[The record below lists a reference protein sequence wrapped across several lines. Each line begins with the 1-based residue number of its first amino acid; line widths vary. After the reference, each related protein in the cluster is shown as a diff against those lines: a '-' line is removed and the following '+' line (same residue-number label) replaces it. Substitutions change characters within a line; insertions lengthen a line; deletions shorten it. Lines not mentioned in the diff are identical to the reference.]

1 MILTLEDKSLRMVSD
16 GKLVKHI
23 DYNKKEFKELFRH
36 ITNMMQK
43 EQFNDHNMD
52 EIVF

>member
-1 MILTLEDKSLRMVSD
+1 MILILVDKSRTMESD
-16 GKLVKHI
+16 EKLAKHT
-23 DYNKKEFKELFRH
+23 DSNKKEFKELFRH

-43 EQFNDHNMD
+43 EQFNDLNMD